1 MDDTS
6 AQPAASGDASA
17 HPAVSAGVSAEPAA
31 GATGADPQE
40 HGSRLARNALGL
52 AGNVGIALGSAGPTA
67 SIALTLAAVVAASSF
82 ASPIAI
88 LICGLPMLAIAV
100 SYRWLN
106 RWRVNCG
113 GSYAWGGRAISP
125 YYGFLTGW
133 IIILAYVIGVIS
145 ISLPIGPYVVS
156 LFTSSTSRPGE
167 AIAGFIAV
175 VLATVIA
182 YIGIRLTAWTQWIL
196 IAIEYIGVGLLA
208 IWCLV
213 SVFSHSSHS
222 MRFDWSWFS
231 WHSMGGVSGFIAA
244 SLIAVYMYSGWDT
257 GILVNEETSDAREKP
272 GQSVVT
278 SVIVL
283 ALMYAFLTFALQGAV
298 HTKDLEA
305 NGSDA
310 LTYIAGVVSGSALA
324 KYMILAVVLSALGS
338 TLASLVSGVRVT
350 FAMGADG
357 VLPRA
362 FGTTNPRFKTP
373 VLATLVIGVIA
384 AIGVWLYTFG
394 SSSVVNSFTTIVS
407 VDGLLYAFFYALTGI
422 ATTVYYRRLAMRGAW
437 SFVQLAV
444 FPLGAAAF
452 LAYIMYRSVPGL
464 GGWSGRDLV
473 SLYVMLGIGAA
484 IMLYVRF
491 AGSSDYFSM
500 PRETYQP
507 AADALGAGS
516 KASLRGRQAR

>member
-6 AQPAASGDASA
+6 AQPAASDDASA
-17 HPAVSAGVSAEPAA
+17 PPTASTVGAV
-31 GATGADPQE
+31 DPQE

-88 LICGLPMLAIAV
+88 LICGLPMLAIAAAF
-100 SYRWLN
+100 RRLN

-113 GSYAWGGRAISP
+113 ATYIWGGRAISP
-125 YYGFLTGW
+125 YYGFGVGW

-156 LFTSSTSRPGE
+156 LFTTSNSRPGE
-167 AIAGFIAV
+167 AIAGFAAV
-175 VLATVIA
+175 VLATVVA
-182 YIGIRLTAWTQWIL
+182 YLGIRLTAWTQWIL
-196 IAIEYIGVGLLA
+196 IAIEYIGVGILA
-208 IWCLV
+208 IWCLI
-213 SVFSHSSHS
+213 SVFSHSAHS
-222 MRFDWSWFS
+222 VPFSWNWFS
-231 WHSMGGVSGFIAA
+231 WSSMGGISGFISA
-244 SLIAVYMYSGWDT
+244 SLIAVYLYSGWDT

-305 NGSDA
+305 NGSNA
-310 LTYIAGVVSGSALA
+310 LSYIAQVVSGSALA
-324 KYMILAVVLSALGS
+324 KYMILAVVLSAVGS

-362 FGTTNPRFKTP
+362 FGITGRKFKTP
-373 VLATLVIGVIA
+373 VLATIVIGVIA

-394 SSSVVNSFTTIVS
+394 SSSVQTSFTTVVS
-407 VDGLLYAFFYALTGI
+407 VDGLLFALYYALTGI
-422 ATTVYYRRLAMRGAW
+422 ATAVYHRRLAISSAW
-437 SFVQLAV
+437 NFVLVAA
-444 FPLGAAAF
+444 FPLAAAGF
-452 LAYIMYRSVPGL
+452 LAYIMFRSVPGL

-473 SLYVMLGIGAA
+473 SMYVMLGIGAV

-491 AGSSDYFSM
+491 AGGSEYFSM

-507 AADALGAGS
+507 DAETAGR
-516 KASLRGRQAR
+516 KGPARS

>member
-6 AQPAASGDASA
+6 AQPAASDDASA
-17 HPAVSAGVSAEPAA
+17 QPAASAGTSGQLTATEVSVA
-31 GATGADPQE
+31 GPQE
-40 HGSRLARNALGL
+40 HGNRLARNALGL
-52 AGNVGIALGSAGPTA
+52 AGNIGIALGSAGPTA
-67 SIALTLAAVVAASSF
+67 SIALSLAAIVAASSF

-100 SYRWLN
+100 AFRRLN

-113 GSYAWGGRAISP
+113 GTYVWGGRAISP
-125 YYGFLTGW
+125 YFGFAVGW

-156 LFTSSTSRPGE
+156 LFTTSTSRPGE
-167 AIAGFIAV
+167 AIAGFAAV

-182 YIGIRLTAWTQWIL
+182 YLGIRLTAWTQWVL

-213 SVFSHSSHS
+213 SVFSHNAHS
-222 MRFDWSWFS
+222 VPFSWSWFS
-231 WHSMGGVSGFIAA
+231 WHSMGGISGFVAA
-244 SLIAVYMYSGWDT
+244 SLIAVYLYSGWDT

-305 NGSDA
+305 NGANA
-310 LTYIAGVVSGSALA
+310 LSYIGGVVSGSALA
-324 KYMILAVVLSALGS
+324 KYMILAVALSALGS

-350 FAMGADG
+350 FSMGSDG
-357 VLPRA
+357 VLPRQ
-362 FGTTNPRFKTP
+362 FGITNPRFKTP
-373 VLATLVIGVIA
+373 VLATIVIGVIA
-384 AIGVWLYTFG
+384 SIGVWLYTFG
-394 SSSVVNSFTTIVS
+394 SSSVTTSFTTVVS
-407 VDGLLYAFFYALTGI
+407 VDGLLFALYYALTGI
-422 ATTVYYRRLAMRGAW
+422 ATLVYYRRLAVRSPW
-437 SFVQLAV
+437 SFVQLLI
-444 FPLGAAAF
+444 FPLAAAAF
-452 LAYIMYRSVPGL
+452 LVYIVYRSVPGL
-464 GGWSGRDLV
+464 GGWSGKDLI
-473 SLYVMLGIGAA
+473 SLYVMLGIGAV

-491 AGSSDYFSM
+491 WGHSDYFST
-500 PRETYQP
+500 PRETYEPDAAVP
-507 AADALGAGS
+507 AADSSESA
-516 KASLRGRQAR
+516 